1 MPSCVLARAHR
12 VFMVWPPPF
21 GRHPCEKPAARLV
34 VGSLEPLVFLWAAI
48 ETRLPAQLDQL
59 PHGPPGRAAAVPL
72 PSLPIGGGCRADRPG
87 AFGGGRRESFSFR
100 TGSPTKSH
108 SPSTK
113 KVIRRFYEKSFAVHT
128 KSHSPHNS
136 KAKNGTYGDDFK
148 VTICPVFCSRQLD
161 KVVIDHIGDKSL
173 WRFGSNL

>member
-1 MPSCVLARAHR
+1 MVSISELVTIAPSPGRFEPRKSLPCGPAR
-12 VFMVWPPPF
+12 
-21 GRHPCEKPAARLV
+21 PA
-34 VGSLEPLVFLWAAI
+34 P
-48 ETRLPAQLDQL
+48 
-59 PHGPPGRAAAVPL
+59 GPVRGRAAAVPL
-72 PSLPIGGGCRADRPG
+72 PSLPIEGGCRADRPG
-87 AFGGGRRESFSFR
+87 DFGGGRRESFSFR

-136 KAKNGTYGDDFK
+136 KAKNGTYGADFK